1 MLDLATFESVFFDLE
16 VTNVSLLW
24 RIEFF
29 SVFPG
34 LLDKVNCVC
43 SRIEGL
49 VLEKLV
55 VVVLVLGRL
64 LSVLEL
70 STTPLVVD
78 VVLVLVVLQERSL
91 HVICL
96 TTSQPLV
103 ILDIRKVEILGV
115 MPTSLCKAQHYTYR
129 AL

>member
-1 MLDLATFESVFFDLE
+1 MLDLATFESVFLDLE

-34 LLDKVNCVC
+34 LLDKVKCVR

-49 VLEKLV
+49 VLE
-55 VVVLVLGRL
+55 RL

-96 TTSQPLV
+96 TTSLPLV
-103 ILDIRKVEILGV
+103 ILDIRNVEILCV
-115 MPTSLCKAQHYTYR
+115 MPYS
-129 AL
+129 

>member
-24 RIEFF
+24 TPNWRIEFF

-34 LLDKVNCVC
+34 LLDKVKCVR
-43 SRIEGL
+43 SWIEGL

-96 TTSQPLV
+96 TTSLPLV
-103 ILDIRKVEILGV
+103 ILDIRNVEILCV
-115 MPTSLCKAQHYTYR
+115 MPYS
-129 AL
+129 

>member
-96 TTSQPLV
+96 TTSLPLV
-103 ILDIRKVEILGV
+103 ILDIRNVEILCV
-115 MPTSLCKAQHYTYR
+115 MPYS
-129 AL
+129 